1 MLLEAVTSYKGDGC
15 YEIFLGDIITL
26 IMETSGKQELAQKL
40 EAAAQNSQNKVLD
53 DFATN

>member
-26 IMETSGKQELAQKL
+26 MMETSGKQEFVQKL
-40 EAAAQNSQNKVLD
+40 EAAVPKSQNKVLD